1 MATDTTFVADATVLA
16 DQVRDQ
22 FLATVKQGNE
32 LALNAVNAWSKA
44 VSAIPMPELPE
55 VPGAPKAADFTNAT
69 TYSFDLAIELL
80 NIQRDF
86 ALQVVNAMTPV
97 ATA

>member
-1 MATDTTFVADATVLA
+1 MATDTFTTDVTVLA

-22 FLATVKQGNE
+22 FLATVKQSNE
-32 LALNAVNAWSKA
+32 LALNAVNTWSKA
-44 VSAIPMPELPE
+44 VSALPIPELPE
-55 VPGAPKAADFTNAT
+55 VPGAPKAADLTTAT

-86 ALQVVNAMTPV
+86 ALQVVNAMTPT